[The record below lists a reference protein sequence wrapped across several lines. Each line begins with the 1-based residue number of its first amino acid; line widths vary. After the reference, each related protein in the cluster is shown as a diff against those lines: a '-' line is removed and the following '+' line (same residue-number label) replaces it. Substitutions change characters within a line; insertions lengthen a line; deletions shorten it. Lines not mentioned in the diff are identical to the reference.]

1 MPKHMKRAINL
12 RAVTKVVP
20 AKDIGPFYRV
30 IGSLDE
36 IGQGSLHAVR
46 DINPFTLFDEVKVT
60 KKAGV
65 PPFGAHPHHGLQVLT
80 CIMKGSY
87 SNKLWDDPEA
97 VYEAPMGVCL
107 NAGRGVVHEEKT
119 AVPDETKALQI
130 VWLIPEES
138 RSKVATEFAQKPH
151 LVEFESGASVRVWV
165 GHPFGDKSASTVVT
179 PTPVNIITGTLKPNG
194 SLDIGDTCAGGAFF
208 YPFSAEANVQVSDS
222 ETVKSRHVAIF
233 DEASGGTIKFKNES
247 GTDEVEFVC
256 GWGAR
261 IEEPW
266 VKLLTHNGFFLARS
280 LEAAQL
286 QEKLFLEQGI
296 TSYGK

>member
-1 MPKHMKRAINL
+1 
-12 RAVTKVVP
+12 
-20 AKDIGPFYRV
+20 
-30 IGSLDE
+30 
-36 IGQGSLHAVR
+36 
-46 DINPFTLFDEVKVT
+46 
-60 KKAGV
+60 
-65 PPFGAHPHHGLQVLT
+65 
-80 CIMKGSY
+80 MKGSF
-87 SNKLWDDPEA
+87 SNKLWDEPEA

-119 AVPDETKALQI
+119 AVSDETKALQI
-130 VWLIPEES
+130 VWLIPQES
-138 RSKVATEFAQKPH
+138 RSKVATELTQKPH

-165 GHPFGDKSASTVVT
+165 GQPFGDKSASTVVT
-179 PTPVNIITGTLKPNG
+179 PTPLNIITGTLKPNG

-222 ETVKSRHVAIF
+222 ETVRSRHVAIF
-233 DEASGGTIKFKNES
+233 DEASGGRIKFKNES
-247 GTDEVEFVC
+247 GTDEIEFVC